1 MRRVTSDERSHGV
14 DVFRGLTVIG
24 MIAVHATRVM
34 PETAAQGGFRA
45 HASLF
50 EPAVS
55 VAFLWLVGWSLDR
68 SFWRAS
74 HSGTAW
80 RPWYASA
87 LLRAATLYALG
98 VLLFV
103 LQYGLAAP
111 DVWASPDV
119 LSTIA
124 WAIVVVGALL
134 FLGLWGLI
142 SGALAALGLTA
153 LLETRGVHVSGLN
166 AGPGAVLPLV
176 AVACL
181 GACHGLTS
189 RDRLPSSFG
198 WSAPALV
205 VAALALGVPGKLL
218 DQHTS
223 VQVHGGT
230 LWFWNHTLK
239 GIVFYGA
246 SVVVGAAAFARSR
259 LCAKGWATPLRVLG
273 RHALVAY
280 VGHLLVLGSIDRWL
294 DPVPG
299 WPSLVGVTLS
309 LVAAFTGI
317 AMLLES
323 EVSSHARG
331 GVRRHLGLRI

>member
-1 MRRVTSDERSHGV
+1 MLRAASGERSHGV
-14 DVFRGLTVIG
+14 DAFRGLTVIA
-24 MIAVHATRVM
+24 MIVVHTTRVM
-34 PETAAQGGFRA
+34 PVTAEQRGFRA

-68 SFWRAS
+68 SFGRAS

-80 RPWYASA
+80 GRWYAGA

-98 VLLFV
+98 VLLFT
-103 LQYGLAAP
+103 LQYGVVAP

-124 WAIVVVGALL
+124 WAIVLVGAWLS
-134 FLGLWGLI
+134 LGLWGLI
-142 SGALAALGLTA
+142 GGALAVLALTA

-166 AGPGAVLPLV
+166 AGPGATLPLV
-176 AVACL
+176 AVACA
-181 GACHGLTS
+181 GACQGRTGSDRLTS
-189 RDRLPSSFG
+189 SFL
-198 WSAPALV
+198 WPALAV
-205 VAALALGVPGKLL
+205 VLIALALGLPGKLL
-218 DQHTS
+218 DQHSSGQT
-223 VQVHGGT
+223 HIGA

-239 GIVFYGA
+239 GILVYGG
-246 SVVVGAAAFARSR
+246 SVVVGVTAFVRSR
-259 LCAKGWATPLRVLG
+259 LGARRWALPLRLLG

-280 VGHLLVLGSIDRWL
+280 VGHLLVLGSIDRWF
-294 DPVPG
+294 DPGPG
-299 WPSLVGVTLS
+299 WSSLVSVALG

-317 AMLLES
+317 AMVLES
-323 EVSSHARG
+323 EVGSHARQ